1 MEDSVE
7 YSIEVNNLTKQ
18 YGRITAIQ
26 DISFS
31 LKKGE
36 IVGFLGPNG
45 AGKSTTMKILTG
57 LITANSG
64 RAYICGIPVATH
76 PEEIKR
82 KIGYMPE
89 NNPLPT
95 DMRVS
100 EYLKFRGKLKGVS
113 GRKLRKRIDYVLE
126 LCDLARARRRVI
138 GGLSKGYRQR
148 IGIAEAILSEPEVII
163 MDEPTIGLDP
173 HQIIKIREL
182 IGSLKGRMS
191 VIISSHILPEI
202 ELTCDR
208 VIIIN
213 RGYVVASGTPEE
225 LRKEFLP
232 ESAYHLE
239 ITGSSEDLE
248 PEIKY
253 VSSKLTILSNE
264 SFSGSDINRVTLAG
278 PSDREVGE
286 KLITHLA
293 GLPNFKL
300 RSLHC
305 QEANLEDIFL
315 AATRRSWEIR
325 AEDPDRLTATPF
337 RKSYEEEESA
347 VEEESTVDPE
357 VVAEEEPKEEV

>member
-31 LKKGE
+31 VRKGE

-57 LITANSG
+57 LINANSG
-64 RAYICGIPVATH
+64 SAYICGIPVSTH

-95 DMRVS
+95 DMRVR
-100 EYLKFRGKLKGVS
+100 EYLRFRGKLKEMS
-113 GRKLRKRIDYVLE
+113 GRKLRNRIDYVLE
-126 LCDLARARRRVI
+126 LCDLTRARRRVI

-173 HQIIKIREL
+173 HQILKIREL
-182 IGSLKGRMS
+182 ISSLKGKMS

-213 RGYVVASGTPEE
+213 RGYVVAAGTPNE
-225 LRKEFLP
+225 LRQEFLP
-232 ESAYHLE
+232 ECAYHLE
-239 ITGSSEDLE
+239 VSGSSEDLE
-248 PEIKY
+248 PEIKI
-253 VSSKLTILSNE
+253 VSPTLSIRSTE
-264 SFSGSDINRVTLAG
+264 SF
-278 PSDREVGE
+278 P
-286 KLITHLA
+286 
-293 GLPNFKL
+293 
-300 RSLHC
+300 
-305 QEANLEDIFL
+305 
-315 AATRRSWEIR
+315 
-325 AEDPDRLTATPF
+325 
-337 RKSYEEEESA
+337 
-347 VEEESTVDPE
+347 
-357 VVAEEEPKEEV
+357 